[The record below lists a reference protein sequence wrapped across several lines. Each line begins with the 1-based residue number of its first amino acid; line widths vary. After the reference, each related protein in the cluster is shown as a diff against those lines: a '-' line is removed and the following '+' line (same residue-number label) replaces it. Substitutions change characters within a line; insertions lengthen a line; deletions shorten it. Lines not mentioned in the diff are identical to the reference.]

1 MRKKK
6 KTYVQPSSEVVELQ
20 VTNLLLT
27 VSGGGTGGFSED
39 GPDEED
45 MG

>member
-20 VTNLLLT
+20 VTNQLLT
-27 VSGGGTGGFSED
+27 VSGNLSSPSDYEGDDDPFNS
-39 GPDEED
+39 
-45 MG
+45 

>member
-20 VTNLLLT
+20 VTNQLLT
-27 VSGGGTGGFSED
+27 VSGGTGGFSVE
-39 GPDEED
+39 GPVEED
-45 MG
+45 ME